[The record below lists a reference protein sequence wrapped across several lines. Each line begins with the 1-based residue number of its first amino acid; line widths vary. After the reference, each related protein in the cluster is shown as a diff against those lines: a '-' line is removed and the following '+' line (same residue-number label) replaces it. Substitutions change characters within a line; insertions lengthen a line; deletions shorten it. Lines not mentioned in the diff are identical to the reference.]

1 MRGGGVYILLDADHA
16 PLYIGQSHA
25 LDNRL
30 GNHIGNPLWRS
41 EIASME
47 TIMLE
52 SARDRASVERELI
65 RNLKPKYN
73 KLFKNLP
80 SDADMENLHFVWA
93 PNWFYDGVR
102 IRYALESDHD
112 LAGFLGVTP
121 QHVALV
127 RMKML
132 GVSDSELGFVA
143 DKMALPIFALRKRLP
158 VAEFAKKAPRIP
170 ADRVFRVPC
179 ISLEAP
185 PCTSS
190 W

>member
-1 MRGGGVYILLDADHA
+1 MYILLDVDRK
-16 PLYIGQSHA
+16 PLYIGQSQA

-30 GNHIGNPLWRS
+30 GTHMGNPLWRG

-47 TIMLE
+47 TVMLE
-52 SARDRASVERELI
+52 CGRARASVERELI

-80 SDADMENLHFVWA
+80 SDGDMENLHFVWA

-102 IRYALESDHD
+102 ILYALESDRD
-112 LAGFLGVTP
+112 LAAFLGVTV

-132 GVSDSELGFVA
+132 GVSDGELGFVA

-179 ISLEAP
+179 ISLEVP